1 MLKQQA
7 HHPVAVGVVPT
18 AVNISV
24 ASLLD
29 HLFLVQVHRILDP
42 VVILDKQRIRILE
55 LLVAFPLFQPS
66 MLLRHLQQVFSGRR
80 LLARHPVILCLG

>member
-7 HHPVAVGVVPT
+7 HRPVAVGVVPT
-18 AVNISV
+18 ALNMAV

-29 HLFLVQVHRILDP
+29 HLFLVQVHRTQDP

-55 LLVAFPLFQPS
+55 LLAAFPLFQPS
-66 MLLRHLQQVFSGRR
+66 MLLHRLQQVFSGRR
-80 LLARHPVILCLG
+80 LLARYPVILCLG